1 MVVSTTQAS
10 SAGFSAG
17 QKADVV
23 PEQRPDEV
31 TMVMMAVKFLSSR
44 SQFQLTDALWL
55 VVAGLGEEALG
66 PRVGR

>member
-1 MVVSTTQAS
+1 MVRMTKAS
-10 SAGFSAG
+10 SAGFSVAG
-17 QKADVV
+17 RRISSPNSAQM
-23 PEQRPDEV
+23 V